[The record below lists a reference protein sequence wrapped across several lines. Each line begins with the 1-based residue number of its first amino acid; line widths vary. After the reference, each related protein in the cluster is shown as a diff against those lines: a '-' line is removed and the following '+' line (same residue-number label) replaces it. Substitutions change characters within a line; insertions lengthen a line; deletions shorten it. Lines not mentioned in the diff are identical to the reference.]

1 MKVTFTIATTVD
13 VDPEKMKR
21 VLDTEGLLAT
31 EATKIL
37 KDKVW
42 RTLDEEF
49 SEHGRFGDYT
59 RDIRDDIHEVV
70 EQIGVLTDSENTPQL
85 KVSRPQDEAG
95 QPTGGQ

>member
-1 MKVTFTIATTVD
+1 MKVTFTISTTVD
-13 VDPEKMKR
+13 VDPEKMKQ

-49 SEHGRFGDYT
+49 SESGRFGDYT

-70 EQIGVLTDSENTPQL
+70 EQLGVLTDRDATPHL

-95 QPTGGQ
+95 VNNG